1 MENETQPNELKRTSE
16 NLNTDESTDLKRN
29 SVPNTNN
36 QPSQET
42 SQTNTSSILSTNFD
56 TTNTQLN
63 LQATQTQT
71 QTQPNTITT
80 TNLNT
85 NTTQQNNPNEQQN
98 AKLYVGNI
106 DFSIPQQTIRGIFET
121 VGQIANIHMPYDH
134 QNNRHKGFCFIEFT
148 NPNSVNLAFEKMAG
162 YQLAG
167 REFKLGRSLR
177 NQSSGRGGQ
186 YQNQNQTQQTQS
198 NPNCKLYV
206 GNVAWTLTEE
216 DLIGVFSS
224 FGPVKSIKLMKDPNS
239 TQHKGFG
246 FVDFMSPQSAQLALS
261 SMNGFSIGGR
271 NIKVGLPTR
280 SSGGSQNRLNTLVQ
294 QQQQNLFGFNPMLQT
309 NTNPMFGYGNLM
321 GNIGALS
328 GVYPNLQNT
337 ALNLNSTTSTTTTQ
351 TNNIN
356 NNQNQQ
362 TRSRCLV
369 VMNMIL
375 SEQEIDEELKK
386 KVGEELELHGS
397 VIQIFLQIGEVNEGV
412 KVYVKYASFEE
423 SKNAKIQ
430 MSNRL
435 FNGRK
440 MKADYYSEEDF
451 KNNKF

>member
-1 MENETQPNELKRTSE
+1 MSNETQLNSLKRTSE
-16 NLNTDESTDLKRN
+16 NVSTDESTDLKRN
-29 SVPNTNN
+29 TVLNTNN

-42 SQTNTSSILSTNFD
+42 SQTNTSSILNTNFD
-56 TTNTQLN
+56 TTSTQLN
-63 LQATQTQT
+63 LQQTQT
-71 QTQPNTITT
+71 
-80 TNLNT
+80 NT
-85 NTTQQNNPNEQQN
+85 NTSTNTNTNTTTQQNNPEEQQN

-121 VGQIANIHMPYDH
+121 VGQISNLTMPFDH
-134 QNNRHKGFCFIEFT
+134 VNQRHKGFCFVEFT
-148 NPNSVNLAFEKMAG
+148 NPNSVNIAFEKMSG

-167 REFKLGRSLR
+167 RELKLGRPLR
-177 NQSSGRGGQ
+177 NQSSGQGNQ
-186 YQNQNQTQQTQS
+186 YHNQNQNQYQNQQTQS

-206 GNVAWTLTEE
+206 GNIAWTLTEE

-224 FGPVKSIKLMKDPNS
+224 FGPVKSFKIMKDQNS

-271 NIKVGLPTR
+271 NIKVGLPSR
-280 SSGGSQNRLNTLVQ
+280 NNGGSQNPLNTLVQ

-309 NTNPMFGYGNLM
+309 NTNPMLGYGNLM
-321 GNIGALS
+321 GNLGSLS
-328 GVYPNLQNT
+328 GVYPNLQNNS
-337 ALNLNSTTSTTTTQ
+337 LNLNTTSTTQ

-356 NNQNQQ
+356 NNQKQQ
-362 TRSRCLV
+362 DRSRCLV

-375 SEQEIDEELKK
+375 SEQEIDENLKK

-397 VIQIFLQIGEVNEGV
+397 VIQIFLQIGEPNEGV

-423 SKNAKIQ
+423 SKNAKLQ

-440 MKADYYSEEDF
+440 MNAEYYSEEDF